1 MKFKLNQLAGI
12 AAATFMSAGAMA
24 SDLIITF
31 DDLNPDKKAAYE
43 AAVEAF
49 KAANPDIN
57 VVANNGDREAHKDT
71 IRGALQN
78 DAPDVIT
85 WYPGNRMGPF
95 VDAGLFLD
103 ISDLWE
109 SDENLSAKFNAIK
122 PTMSR
127 DGKQWG
133 VPYSYY
139 QWGVYYR
146 KDIYDKLALS
156 EPTTWDE
163 MLGNCDK
170 LKEAGFTTN

>member
-12 AAATFMSAGAMA
+12 AAATLMSAGAMA
-24 SDLIITF
+24 SDLVITF

-71 IRGALQN
+71 IRSALQN

-95 VDAGLFLD
+95 VDCLLYT
-103 ISDLWE
+103 SP
-109 SDENLSAKFNAIK
+109 S
-122 PTMSR
+122 PR
-127 DGKQWG
+127 DRG
-133 VPYSYY
+133 
-139 QWGVYYR
+139 
-146 KDIYDKLALS
+146 
-156 EPTTWDE
+156 
-163 MLGNCDK
+163 
-170 LKEAGFTTN
+170 